1 MRNIFTEIQD
11 KAVILITGKIRPEA
25 NAFDVGW
32 SRKYSRGGYFL
43 IGGLS
48 GYITHSTVDMGQFI
62 GGDKYPLLTLLSGP
76 ISRLRN
82 HTVKHKSSTLRLA
95 LELRLHGL
103 CIICKTHVTH
113 KISTARLSSR
123 KVLCV

>member
-11 KAVILITGKIRPEA
+11 KAVVLITGKIRPEA

-62 GGDKYPLLTLLSGP
+62 GGTHAVRTHPYAPTEGCRLL
-76 ISRLRN
+76 
-82 HTVKHKSSTLRLA
+82 
-95 LELRLHGL
+95 
-103 CIICKTHVTH
+103 
-113 KISTARLSSR
+113 
-123 KVLCV
+123 

>member
-1 MRNIFTEIQD
+1 MIW
-11 KAVILITGKIRPEA
+11 ILSSKIE
-25 NAFDVGW
+25 DI
-32 SRKYSRGGYFL
+32 SS
-43 IGGLS
+43 
-48 GYITHSTVDMGQFI
+48 DMGQFI

-76 ISRLRN
+76 ISRLKN
-82 HTVKHKSSTLRLA
+82 HTVKHKSSTLRPA
-95 LELRLHGL
+95 LELRLHGF